1 MAAVGVGLSAAD
13 CTVQPESARTLS
25 AAEREKKKKMILKL
39 RAMNRADAEFTCD
52 KVQLNALFTNY
63 EVTRATS
70 NQHFTRHSRLACRL
84 GLFEVKATHQTV
96 SVIKV

>member
-13 CTVQPESARTLS
+13 CTVQPESARTLP

-39 RAMNRADAEFTCD
+39 RAMNRAAAEFTCD

-63 EVTRATS
+63 EVT
-70 NQHFTRHSRLACRL
+70 
-84 GLFEVKATHQTV
+84 
-96 SVIKV
+96 

>member
-1 MAAVGVGLSAAD
+1 MAAVGVSLSAAD
-13 CTVQPESARTLS
+13 CTVQPESARTLP
-25 AAEREKKKKMILKL
+25 AAEMEKKKKMISKL
-39 RAMNRADAEFTCD
+39 RAMNRAAAEFTCD

-70 NQHFTRHSRLACRL
+70 NQLFTRHSRLACRL
-84 GLFEVKATHQTV
+84 GLFGVKATHQTV